1 MVGDV
6 CPKRLLTE
14 TKGTP
19 RIISHEAKVDELG
32 EGSLTS
38 TLSEGGNLDPSGRDS
53 RTPSWPVIGR
63 GEPTVSAIAEKKLRV
78 APRPRP

>member
-1 MVGDV
+1 MGDV

-38 TLSEGGNLDPSGRDS
+38 TLSEGG
-53 RTPSWPVIGR
+53 I
-63 GEPTVSAIAEKKLRV
+63 
-78 APRPRP
+78 